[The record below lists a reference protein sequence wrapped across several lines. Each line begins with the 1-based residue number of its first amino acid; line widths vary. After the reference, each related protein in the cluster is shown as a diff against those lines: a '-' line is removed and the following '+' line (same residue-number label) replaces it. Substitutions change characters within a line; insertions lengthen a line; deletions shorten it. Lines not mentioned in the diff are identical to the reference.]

1 MVDEAARFAGQGG
14 YSIGW
19 RPSRSTL
26 VVRVPPIRRH
36 TCPSRYR
43 ACNTECRKTLS
54 SAPSAITSGR
64 GTAAFAEDLMRTYNR
79 RTLDRDQEPIVA
91 LANSLLDALRRI
103 LGVLAPQPVP
113 IPIPIRIDGR

>member
-1 MVDEAARFAGQGG
+1 
-14 YSIGW
+14 
-19 RPSRSTL
+19 
-26 VVRVPPIRRH
+26 
-36 TCPSRYR
+36 
-43 ACNTECRKTLS
+43 
-54 SAPSAITSGR
+54 
-64 GTAAFAEDLMRTYNR
+64 MRTYNR